1 MRFDGLQLTHAAM
14 NPIVSDRSRTKTG
27 LTHLAA
33 LDGIRGLAIL
43 LVMPHHIRV
52 ISEPFDTLSHVWAKL
67 GDFAWLGVEMFFVLS
82 GFLITRILLA
92 SQPATNYYTSF
103 YGRRALRILPLYYTV
118 LAIWWFLLPVVNPAS
133 VRGGQYGYLWLF
145 LVNWT
150 QPFHASGN
158 GVAPYWSL
166 AVEEQFYL
174 FWPVLI
180 RRLSAKF
187 VFILCCG
194 LTVAALGIRTGML
207 TTGWPN
213 EAVYEWTVCR
223 MDALALGAAVAAALA
238 VPGWRE
244 KLLTRSSWLS
254 YSAVGVFLFG
264 AAITRLY
271 QQTGI
276 FAMSA
281 GYTLAGVA
289 FALWVLVI
297 ALGTNPPFDG
307 ALRSPFLQSVGKY
320 SYAMYVLHVP
330 VTMTLDAALKAI
342 GWTPTIDTVWA
353 DVLRVCLYSVI
364 AWGTAMLSYRFL
376 EAPAL
381 RLKRYF
387 ELVYPESSQL
397 RRIWSARTE
406 VASAKQPLR

>member
-1 MRFDGLQLTHAAM
+1 
-14 NPIVSDRSRTKTG
+14 
-27 LTHLAA
+27 
-33 LDGIRGLAIL
+33 
-43 LVMPHHIRV
+43 
-52 ISEPFDTLSHVWAKL
+52 
-67 GDFAWLGVEMFFVLS
+67 
-82 GFLITRILLA
+82 
-92 SQPATNYYTSF
+92 
-103 YGRRALRILPLYYTV
+103 
-118 LAIWWFLLPVVNPAS
+118 
-133 VRGGQYGYLWLF
+133 
-145 LVNWT
+145 
-150 QPFHASGN
+150 
-158 GVAPYWSL
+158 
-166 AVEEQFYL
+166 
-174 FWPVLI
+174 
-180 RRLSAKF
+180 
-187 VFILCCG
+187 
-194 LTVAALGIRTGML
+194 
-207 TTGWPN
+207 
-213 EAVYEWTVCR
+213 

-244 KLLTRSSWLS
+244 KLFTRSSWLS
-254 YSAVGVFLFG
+254 YSAVGVFLLG
-264 AAITRLY
+264 AATTRLY

-297 ALGTNPPFDG
+297 ALGTNPPFDW